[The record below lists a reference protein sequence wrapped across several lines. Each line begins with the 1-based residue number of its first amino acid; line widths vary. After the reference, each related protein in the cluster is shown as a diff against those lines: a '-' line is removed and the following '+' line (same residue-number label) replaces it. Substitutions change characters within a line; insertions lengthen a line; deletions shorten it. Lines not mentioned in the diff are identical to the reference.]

1 MKNTAKFIS
10 LFLCLAMIFSVGLAL
25 IVNAAAVETPSLSV
39 KVVKTE
45 SILGEP
51 LYNRVTVEVNLES
64 GSFNALD
71 FSFVKSA
78 AVVNCQTIKAGSG
91 YKAAYELDDSLILV
105 TNPSAAS
112 NRSQIAMVAVH
123 GYNKKGQ
130 IIVAEFKVFKNS
142 EYTISLRFD
151 SCQITDS
158 NNKNN
163 DVTPT
168 LVSSVKVTTTTTTK
182 KATTTKKS
190 TTTTTKKP
198 TPVNPTP
205 PNNGSGSGSG
215 GSGSGGSGN
224 QGGNSIPV
232 YTGSIPGGAVTPGGV
247 TLPDGSTTDPSE
259 TVSEDT
265 SLDYD
270 VYASEY
276 FDSTQESE
284 TQQASASLDDVMED
298 SHSNKKVIII
308 VAIIAALII
317 AGAVTAVLLIKKR
330 NKGAANEL

>member
-25 IVNAAAVETPSLSV
+25 VVNAAAVEAPSLSV

-168 LVSSVKVTTTTTTK
+168 LVSSVKVTTTTTTTTK

-205 PNNGSGSGSG
+205 PNNGSG
-215 GSGSGGSGN
+215 GSGN
-224 QGGNSIPV
+224 QGGNGIPV
-232 YTGSIPGGAVTPGGV
+232 YTGAIPGGAITSGDLSG
-247 TLPDGSTTDPSE
+247 TDNSSTDISE

-284 TQQASASLDDVMED
+284 TQQAAAVLDDVMED

>member
-1 MKNTAKFIS
+1 MKTTAKFLS

-25 IVNAAAVETPSLSV
+25 VINAAAVEAPSFSM
-39 KVVKTE
+39 KVIKTE
-45 SILGEP
+45 RVIGDP
-51 LYNRVTVEVNLES
+51 VHPWHNKVTVTVNLES
-64 GSFNALD
+64 GSFNTLEFKFVMSSGVDCAEIVAANG
-71 FSFVKSA
+71 SFI
-78 AVVNCQTIKAGSG
+78 C
-91 YKAAYELDDSLILV
+91 
-105 TNPSAAS
+105 NPSS
-112 NRSQIAMVAVH
+112 NKSHVAFADTNAYSQ
-123 GYNKKGQ
+123 KGT
-130 IIVAEFKVFKNS
+130 IITAKFFVPRNRES
-142 EYTISLRFD
+142 TIGMNFEV
-151 SCQITDS
+151 CEVTDS
-158 NNKNN
+158 NFDNIP
-163 DVTPT
+163 VTPKIIST
-168 LVSSVKVTTTTTTK
+168 VKITTTTTTTTK
-182 KATTTKKS
+182 RTTTTKKS

-205 PNNGSGSGSG
+205 PNSSSGSG

-247 TLPDGSTTDPSE
+247 TLPDGSTTDLSE